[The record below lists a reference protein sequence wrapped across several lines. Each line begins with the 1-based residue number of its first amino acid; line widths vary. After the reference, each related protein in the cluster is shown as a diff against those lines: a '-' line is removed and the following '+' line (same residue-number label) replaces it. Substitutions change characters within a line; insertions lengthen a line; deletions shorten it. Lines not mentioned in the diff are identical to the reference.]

1 MAGTYTRVNACGS
14 LARLRHECVSLCTEY
29 ALGTVSQANG
39 GNIDLVRAMGE
50 AARDTLNGL
59 ISVVT
64 YGDEN
69 ARVSNTFSPTQVYG
83 HTSSQLWVKL
93 GSASAAAQNVNS
105 ADEAVDK
112 GVLWALPATQIVGG
126 DMLAKRALYNMVRHP
141 GQVTNLAQ
149 LSGDRSIAAA
159 NDNFAD
165 YCDGRERTTL
175 GRRAQ

>member
-1 MAGTYTRVNACGS
+1 MCVPISVSGFILGALIGNLFGRKKPRIPTANAEVV
-14 LARLRHECVSLCTEY
+14 LQIPNAEY

-69 ARVSNTFSPTQVYG
+69 AKVSNTFSPTQVYG
-83 HTSSQLWVKL
+83 HTASQLWVKL
-93 GSASAAAQNVNS
+93 GGASAAAQNVTS

-112 GVLWALPATQIVGG
+112 GVLWALPATQIIGG
-126 DMLAKRALYNMVRHP
+126 DMLAKRA
-141 GQVTNLAQ
+141 
-149 LSGDRSIAAA
+149 A
-159 NDNFAD
+159 NDK
-165 YCDGRERTTL
+165 CLVQT
-175 GRRAQ
+175 RAA